1 MESADYFCSN
11 RDRQTDAQRG
21 QKHNQLNYVGGGKN
35 KSNILF
41 GQLSTNSSSCIHITP
56 ATLVPVP
63 RSTFTHRCLDTVKR
77 PCPWVTCLVLRVHRD
92 KHQQTDNIR
101 RERVEWG
108 TADRARWHVT
118 IGWLHLSISSDIR
131 YNQRFTDH
139 QANTILYDMDRF
151 T

>member
-21 QKHNQLNYVGGGKN
+21 QIHNQLNYVGGGKN
-35 KSNILF
+35 NSNILF

-77 PCPWVTCLVLRVHRD
+77 PCPIAHGSHVLYYVSTETNMNRQITYVE
-92 KHQQTDNIR
+92 
-101 RERVEWG
+101 RE
-108 TADRARWHVT
+108 
-118 IGWLHLSISSDIR
+118 LSEAQPTVPD
-131 YNQRFTDH
+131 
-139 QANTILYDMDRF
+139 DMSL
-151 T
+151 